1 MTATEH
7 RDDVFRTVVV
17 PVASEDDARMTCA
30 ATRPYLGD
38 GRVVVLHVIE
48 KAGGAPDKA
57 SVEQREEVADEIF
70 AVAREC
76 FGETDVDVETRVAF
90 GTDVADVIREVAAD
104 EDASSIVFTP
114 RRDSRWLKLLSGDVA
129 NSLVNEADRPV
140 VVLPEVDG

>member
-1 MTATEH
+1 MTATDP
-7 RDDVFRTVVV
+7 RDDVFRTAVV
-17 PVASEDDARMTCA
+17 PIASEDDARATCRA
-30 ATRPYLGD
+30 ARPYLGG

-70 AVAREC
+70 AAAREC
-76 FGETDVDVETRVAF
+76 LADADVDVETRVAF
-90 GTDVADVIREVAAD
+90 GTDVADTIREVAAD
-104 EDASSIVFTP
+104 EGASSIVFTP

-140 VVLPEVDG
+140 VVLPEVDE